1 MPPVVDSDD
10 DAPPPRAASC
20 RACGHD
26 HAPGT
31 TCGICGHHRRLD
43 DLDDDLPR
51 PRLGHDEPIIEVI
64 DKFLCLGA
72 FEHTSKEDVLL
83 ACGIRTVMN
92 VRGERTNAAGA
103 RRESAGRERRRDGRS
118 GEGLRDVG
126 GSRASGRSAERRKR
140 RRARMAGTRSK
151 ARDDGSGTTRDQWTR
166 SAGKKARG
174 LTNGATRANEQSVP
188 RCTPCC
194 SSRQI
199 DVFTAPRDANDGSKL
214 DLGETVRKLE
224 QLHVKAKR
232 ADEAGVPNRVLV
244 YCMSG
249 HSRAPSVA
257 VAYLMYSERRKLED
271 AMRALERRYPRGH
284 KGIKLK
290 PSDLATLE
298 EFERELYPNE

>member
-1 MPPVVDSDD
+1 
-10 DAPPPRAASC
+10 
-20 RACGHD
+20 
-26 HAPGT
+26 
-31 TCGICGHHRRLD
+31 
-43 DLDDDLPR
+43 
-51 PRLGHDEPIIEVI
+51 
-64 DKFLCLGA
+64 
-72 FEHTSKEDVLL
+72 
-83 ACGIRTVMN
+83 
-92 VRGERTNAAGA
+92 
-103 RRESAGRERRRDGRS
+103 
-118 GEGLRDVG
+118 
-126 GSRASGRSAERRKR
+126 
-140 RRARMAGTRSK
+140 
-151 ARDDGSGTTRDQWTR
+151 
-166 SAGKKARG
+166 
-174 LTNGATRANEQSVP
+174 
-188 RCTPCC
+188 
-194 SSRQI
+194 
-199 DVFTAPRDANDGSKL
+199 L

>member
-1 MPPVVDSDD
+1 M
-10 DAPPPRAASC
+10 
-20 RACGHD
+20 
-26 HAPGT
+26 
-31 TCGICGHHRRLD
+31 
-43 DLDDDLPR
+43 
-51 PRLGHDEPIIEVI
+51 E
-64 DKFLCLGA
+64 
-72 FEHTSKEDVLL
+72 
-83 ACGIRTVMN
+83 
-92 VRGERTNAAGA
+92 
-103 RRESAGRERRRDGRS
+103 
-118 GEGLRDVG
+118 
-126 GSRASGRSAERRKR
+126 
-140 RRARMAGTRSK
+140 GTRSK
-151 ARDDGSGTTRDQWTR
+151 ARDDGLETTRDQWTR

-174 LTNGATRANEQSVP
+174 LTKGATRANEQSVP

-199 DVFTAPRDANDGSKL
+199 DVFTAPRNANDGTKL